1 MQQATSAGSSNFL
14 LRWWN
19 NIINIGITPDT
30 SLFDRKRT
38 RLINGIGTWAMMVF
52 TGYIVSYA
60 NSADEAR
67 YIFWESV
74 VAMLGY
80 SFPIL
85 LNYYGKHVGACHA
98 FNLFNLFYYLFLAVT
113 GGGYDG
119 AEYIFIT
126 NSVACMLFFKE
137 RNVVLYY
144 FLANVS
150 FFFLG
155 KWAQANMEPL
165 FTYSGQKY
173 VYYANHVTVFVI
185 LFLIINY
192 FRSENALQE
201 KLLNDRNLSLSQE
214 KQKSDNLLLN
224 ILPHETAEELKQN
237 GAAKSRSFDQVTVMF
252 TDFRNFTVAAE
263 RLSPKELVDEIHEYF
278 SMFDQI
284 TSKYNIEKIKTI
296 GDSYMCA
303 GGIPQTSSTHPTD
316 VVNAALEIQGYMQ
329 KKKQELEANG
339 KLFFELRLGIHTGPV
354 VAGIVGTKKFAYDIW
369 GDTVN
374 VASRMESSGTVGKV
388 NVSGATYALIKDQFI
403 CEYRGKV
410 QAKNKGDVDMYFVER
425 PIGG

>member
-1 MQQATSAGSSNFL
+1 MLQAAVTGSSNPL

-38 RLINGIGTWAMMVF
+38 RLINGIGTWAMLVF
-52 TGYIVSYA
+52 SMYIIRYAVSSEG
-60 NSADEAR
+60 N

-80 SFPIL
+80 SFPIV
-85 LNYYGKHVGACHA
+85 LNRYGKHTEACHA
-98 FNLFNLFYYLFLAVT
+98 FNVFNLFFYLFLAVT

-126 NSVACMLFFKE
+126 NSVASMLFFKE
-137 RNVVLYY
+137 KNIVLYY
-144 FLANVS
+144 FLANLA
-150 FFFLG
+150 FFFIG
-155 KWAQANMEPL
+155 KWAQLNIEPL

-173 VYYANHVTVFVI
+173 VYIANHVTVFVI
-185 LFLIINY
+185 LFLIISY

-201 KLLNDRNLSLSQE
+201 QLLNERNQNLSLE
-214 KQKSDNLLLN
+214 KQKSDSLLLN
-224 ILPHETAEELKQN
+224 ILPHETAEELKQT
-237 GAAKSRSFDQVTVMF
+237 GTAKSRSFDNVTVMF
-252 TDFRNFTVAAE
+252 TDFRHFTAAAE
-263 RLSPKELVDEIHEYF
+263 RMSPTELVNEIHDYF

-303 GGIPQTSSTHPTD
+303 GGIPQTNHTHPVD
-316 VVNAALEIQGYMQ
+316 VVSAALEIQAYMQ
-329 KKKQELEANG
+329 QKKEELESKG

-388 NVSGATYALIKDQFI
+388 NISGTTYELIKDKFI

-410 QAKNKGDVDMYFVER
+410 QAKNKGEVDMYYVE
-425 PIGG
+425 GHK